1 MNNAERGY
9 KTLKRKAMSQGERN
23 VDGRQHHS
31 LRRHL
36 CRIRRKQHAELA
48 TVLSHLSDISH
59 PCRFDPLT
67 RHHRCRLCGRID
79 VLPGKTPHER
89 IARPRAPTSGKS
101 VPPCPAGRLCG
112 DTSLRVE
119 GCVCLPT
126 FNVLFSRIF
135 TADTCTLR
143 QTLPDFDW
151 LRRLEPRH
159 QGPPRHCPAAESS
172 FIVQHRD
179 HKLTVKPRLMAAGG
193 RLRLVRKSVERHRFT
208 VSA

>member
-1 MNNAERGY
+1 M
-9 KTLKRKAMSQGERN
+9 KRTAMSRRRKECR
-23 VDGRQHHS
+23 REATPYHS
-31 LRRHL
+31 PRRHL

-48 TVLSHLSDISH
+48 TVLSHLSDVSN

-67 RHHRCRLCGRID
+67 RRHRCCLCGRID
-79 VLPGKTPHER
+79 VGPATSESRVREPRLPEKACH
-89 IARPRAPTSGKS
+89 RAQRAGSAATHLYAWKGVYVYLLSTSS
-101 VPPCPAGRLCG
+101 FLESSPL
-112 DTSLRVE
+112 
-119 GCVCLPT
+119 
-126 FNVLFSRIF
+126 
-135 TADTCTLR
+135 TLAHFDKL
-143 QTLPDFDW
+143 LPDFDW

-179 HKLTVKPRLMAAGG
+179 HKLTVEPRLMAAGG